1 MELDTQTN
9 HCWDES
15 DEDSDSLEM
24 VGARFNFNE
33 TDDCEVVG
41 HSFIPHLVVPETLP
55 PESQSIPETLLQES
69 QSILATRQ
77 FVILCS

>member
-9 HCWDES
+9 YCWDEPDEES
-15 DEDSDSLEM
+15 DIEM

-41 HSFIPHLVVPETLP
+41 SSFIPHLAVPETLL

-77 FVILCS
+77 FVIVCS